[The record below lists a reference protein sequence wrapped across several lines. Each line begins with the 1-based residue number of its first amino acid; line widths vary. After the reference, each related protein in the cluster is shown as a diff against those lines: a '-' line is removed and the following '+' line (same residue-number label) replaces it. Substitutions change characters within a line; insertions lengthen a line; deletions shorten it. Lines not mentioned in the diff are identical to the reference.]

1 MNPSCASNKPRI
13 GISACLLGEPVRYD
27 GGHKRD
33 ACIIDT
39 LSDHFEW
46 LPVCPEAGAG
56 LGVPRPP
63 VRLVVGP
70 QGLRALGVDDP
81 SLDVTD
87 TLESFSRDWLEGL
100 SGISG
105 FILKS
110 RSPSCGLYDSPY
122 FDPQGVG
129 QSQGGG
135 LFTRLLIERYPHL
148 PLEDEAGIHDP
159 ERRQRFIDRVLAY
172 VNEGKAV

>member
-1 MNPSCASNKPRI
+1 MGNDIPNVSVKPRV

-39 LSDHFEW
+39 LSDCFEW

-63 VRLVVGP
+63 VRLVTGP
-70 QGLRALGVDDP
+70 NGLQVLGVDDP
-81 SLDVTD
+81 ALDVTD
-87 TLESFSRDWLEGL
+87 ALKSFSQDWFEGL
-100 SGISG
+100 SDISG

-110 RSPSCGLYDSPY
+110 RSPSCGLYDTPC
-122 FDPQGVG
+122 FDPQGMER
-129 QSQGGG
+129 SQGGG
-135 LFTRLLIERYPHL
+135 LFARLLIERYPRL
-148 PLEDEAGIHDP
+148 PLEDENGIHDSQ
-159 ERRQRFIDRVLAY
+159 RRQAFIDRVLAY
-172 VNEGKAV
+172 AEGS

>member
-1 MNPSCASNKPRI
+1 MSSPSAPSKPRV

-39 LSDHFEW
+39 LSERFEW

-63 VRLVVGP
+63 VQLVTGP
-70 QGLRALGVDDP
+70 ERLRALGVDDP
-81 SLDVTD
+81 SLDVTSA
-87 TLESFSRDWLEGL
+87 LESFSHDWLEGL
-100 SGISG
+100 SDISG

-110 RSPSCGLYDSPY
+110 RSPSCGLYDTPC
-122 FDPQGVG
+122 FDAQGLEC
-129 QSQGGG
+129 SQGGG
-135 LFTRLLIERYPHL
+135 LFTRLLIERYPQL

-159 ERRQRFIDRVLAY
+159 ERRQYFIDRVLAY
-172 VNEGKAV
+172 GDENKVI